1 MKFENVIQKQD
12 LITDWFYVFCD
23 KYNELHWGDS
33 VEDIKKKILDTYG
46 DDIARNESGKEISME
61 EFTEYVDNIK
71 EEDLEKIEIKIK
83 RPSYSENGIILENS
97 TRLEAG
103 IPTID
108 YIEYNKHR
116 ILVLLKE
123 WNLEKDG
130 KPISVNQV
138 SIGSLHPS
146 VIDGILDKINKHIPH
161 YLRTI
166 IA

>member
-33 VEDIKKKILDTYG
+33 VEDIKKKILDAYG
-46 DDIARNESGKEISME
+46 SELPYDESGAHVSSE
-61 EFTEYVDNIK
+61 EFTEYVNNIK

-83 RPSYSENGIILENS
+83 RPSYSENNIILENS
-97 TRLEAG
+97 TRPEAG
-103 IPTID
+103 VPVVD
-108 YIEYNKHR
+108 YMEYNKHR
-116 ILVLLKE
+116 ILVLLKG

-138 SIGSLHPS
+138 SVGSLHPS